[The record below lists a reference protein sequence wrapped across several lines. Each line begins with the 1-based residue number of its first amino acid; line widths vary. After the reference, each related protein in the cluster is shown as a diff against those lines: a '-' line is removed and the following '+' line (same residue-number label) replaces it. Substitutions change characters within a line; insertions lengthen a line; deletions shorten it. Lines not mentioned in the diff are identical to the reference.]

1 MATRHETTTPILTT
15 LALVLALP
23 AAAQVPELFVTS
35 ERCLACHNAL
45 VTPEGEDVSIGVSW
59 RSSMMA
65 NSARDPYWQASVR
78 RETMVHPTAAAEIQH
93 ECAAC
98 HMPMARYQAHVEG
111 REQEVL
117 TNLPIARG
125 DPLAADG
132 VSCAMC
138 HQIGPERLGE
148 DESFTAG
155 FVVDQTKPS
164 GERDA
169 YGPFDV
175 DPGRQTVM
183 RSASRLVP
191 RKATHIQRSEVCATC
206 HTLITHALDDDGN
219 VVGELAEQVPYLEWR
234 HSAYRDEKSCQ
245 DCHMPEVEGEMAI
258 ASVVGLPHEGMS
270 RHVFRGGNVLMPR
283 ILSRHATELGVAALP
298 LELRTTVEQTKE
310 NLETRAARIEIED
323 VCVEGGAL
331 TARLAITNLAG
342 HKLPS
347 AYPSRRV
354 WLHLAVR
361 DASGDVVFE
370 SGRFEKDGSIAGNDN
385 DADAARFEPHHE
397 EIRTADQVQIYEP
410 ILADHEGAVT
420 TVLLSG
426 LTYAKDNR
434 LLPKGFDKAS
444 AEDAVAVNGRAR
456 DDDDFAAGG
465 DRIRY
470 VVDTGD
476 ARGPFVVEAE
486 LWYQPVGYRWAHNL
500 GDRESPETRRFVGYF
515 EDLAPV
521 SAAVLARATATAR

>member
-1 MATRHETTTPILTT
+1 
-15 LALVLALP
+15 
-23 AAAQVPELFVTS
+23 
-35 ERCLACHNAL
+35 
-45 VTPEGEDVSIGVSW
+45 
-59 RSSMMA
+59 
-65 NSARDPYWQASVR
+65 
-78 RETMVHPTAAAEIQH
+78 
-93 ECAAC
+93 
-98 HMPMARYQAHVEG
+98 
-111 REQEVL
+111 
-117 TNLPIARG
+117 
-125 DPLAADG
+125 
-132 VSCAMC
+132 
-138 HQIGPERLGE
+138 
-148 DESFTAG
+148 
-155 FVVDQTKPS
+155 
-164 GERDA
+164 
-169 YGPFDV
+169 
-175 DPGRQTVM
+175 
-183 RSASRLVP
+183 
-191 RKATHIQRSEVCATC
+191 
-206 HTLITHALDDDGN
+206 
-219 VVGELAEQVPYLEWR
+219 
-234 HSAYRDEKSCQ
+234 
-245 DCHMPEVEGEMAI
+245 
-258 ASVVGLPHEGMS
+258 
-270 RHVFRGGNVLMPR
+270 
-283 ILSRHATELGVAALP
+283 
-298 LELRTTVEQTKE
+298 
-310 NLETRAARIEIED
+310 
-323 VCVEGGAL
+323 
-331 TARLAITNLAG
+331 
-342 HKLPS
+342 
-347 AYPSRRV
+347 V